1 MDERYINQIE
11 VLINLFTID
20 KGKLKVLLLRKE
32 SEPFK
37 GYWLLPSNLLMIS
50 ETIEE
55 CANDTLKEMVGL
67 ENICLKQCDVFSK
80 IDRLPNDRILANSLI
95 GLVDNQT
102 IMLKKQKRPYESAWF
117 TIDSLPKMVYDHG
130 SILESS
136 VKFLRKEL
144 TNMDLLKKLFPNDFT
159 MPELQVVFEQILNK
173 DLDRRNFRKKILNL
187 DILEDT
193 GDKNNI
199 KNGRP
204 AKLYRFKE
212 EIDNIDIF

>member
-1 MDERYINQIE
+1 MDQRYINQIE
-11 VLINLFTID
+11 VLVNLFTID

-55 CANDTLKEMVGL
+55 CANETLNEMVGL
-67 ENICLKQCDVFSK
+67 TDIYLKQCDVFSK
-80 IDRLPNDRILANSLI
+80 TDRLPNDRILANSLI

-102 IMLKKQKRPYESAWF
+102 ILFKKEKRTYESAWF
-117 TIDSLPKMVYDHG
+117 TIESLPKMVYDHG
-130 SILESS
+130 SILESA

-144 TNMDLLKKLFPNDFT
+144 TNIELLKKMFPNDFT
-159 MPELQVVFEQILNK
+159 MPELQIVFEQILNK
-173 DLDRRNFRKKILNL
+173 NLDRRNFRKKFLNL
-187 DILEDT
+187 NILEDT

-212 EIDNIDIF
+212 ETTNIDIF